1 MIASNKLYNWHAN
14 FKINDI
20 ERMIKKVFLFYVF
33 SFLINSTIYCQTAQP
48 GITTSKTPAVSG
60 ETIRLFTDRNIYC
73 VNEKIYFTTEYSSA
87 NELDSLTWSNVLY
100 VELIRWNGNKL
111 AQMKLMLTRPGTSGV
126 INIPG
131 NILSG
136 NYYLRAYTKWMRNF
150 SAGDYAYLLVK
161 IVNPFRPETDE
172 GPSEIS
178 APAATAELS
187 PIQKTLIN
195 GVRCTPGKNE
205 YKQREKAEVEF
216 QINDRKFFDIN
227 RYYISVAK
235 AGAFDTTVH
244 SFKPESTSEES
255 DLAYFEYLPEIR
267 GITISGKIIDKSTK
281 LSQKDIYVSL
291 SEPKHGEYFSIYK
304 TNDKGRFVFS
314 LPYMQGPHDFFI
326 QSEYPGLLSSE
337 ILIDNGFCNKPV
349 KLPYIAF
356 ELNEEEMHF
365 IKDLAIDLQLSERF
379 LLNKDTLSDS
389 QHAKKEPLAFYGSK
403 KVVYFTEKYIELPNI
418 EEFISELIVEAT
430 IIKEKGKSPMISMKR
445 IDLSNCP
452 PLIFLDNVQVNNDDK
467 LLKIP
472 LNRIEKV
479 EVINMNY
486 VVAGMKYYGIISV
499 YSKNKNFAGLDLNKN
514 SMFFTYELFSDK
526 NQVYNYSKSPDNIRI
541 PDRRNLLYWN
551 PDIQLSADK
560 KIKISFYTSD
570 SKGDY
575 VVYIR
580 GKNSKNDREIY
591 GKCYFS
597 VK

>member
-1 MIASNKLYNWHAN
+1 M
-14 FKINDI
+14 
-20 ERMIKKVFLFYVF
+20 MKKVFLFYVF
-33 SFLINSTIYCQTAQP
+33 SFLIKFTICCQTAQS
-48 GITTSKTPAVSG
+48 GIILSKTSAVSG

-73 VNEKIYFTTEYSSA
+73 VNEKIYFTAEYSCA
-87 NELDSLTWSNVLY
+87 NELDSLAWSNVLY
-100 VELIRWNGNKL
+100 VELIKWNGNKL
-111 AQMKLMLTRPGTSGV
+111 AQMKLNLTRPATSGV

-131 NILSG
+131 NLLSG

-178 APAATAELS
+178 APSTTAELS
-187 PIQKTLIN
+187 LVQKTLIK
-195 GVRCTPGKNE
+195 GVRCAMGKNE

-227 RYYISVAK
+227 RYCISVAK
-235 AGAFDTTVH
+235 VGAIDTTGH
-244 SFKPESTSEES
+244 LCKPESTSGES
-255 DLAYFEYLPEIR
+255 DLSYFEYLPEIR
-267 GITISGKIIDKSTK
+267 GITISGKIIDKSTN

-326 QSEYPGLLSSE
+326 QSDYSGSLSSE
-337 ILIDNGFCNKPV
+337 ILIDNGFCSKPV
-349 KLPYIAF
+349 KLPYVAF
-356 ELNEEEMHF
+356 KLNEEEMHF
-365 IKDLAIDLQLSERF
+365 IKDLAIDLQLGERF

-389 QHAKKEPLAFYGSK
+389 QHAKTEPLAFYGSK

-430 IIKEKGKSPMISMKR
+430 IIKEKGKTPMISMKR
-445 IDLSNCP
+445 INLSICP
-452 PLIFLDNVQVNNDDK
+452 PLIFLDNVQVNNDDQ

-479 EVINMNY
+479 EVINQDY
-486 VVAGMKYYGIISV
+486 VVAGMRYCGIISV

-514 SMFFTYELFSDK
+514 SMFFTYELFSDL
-526 NQVYNYSKSPDNIRI
+526 NPGYNYNIRPDNSRI

-551 PDIQLSADK
+551 PDIRLSTDK
-560 KIKISFYTSD
+560 KSTFSFYTSD

-575 VVYIR
+575 IVFIR
-580 GKNSKNDREIY
+580 GKNNKDDREIY

>member
-1 MIASNKLYNWHAN
+1 M
-14 FKINDI
+14 
-20 ERMIKKVFLFYVF
+20 MKKVFLFYVF
-33 SFLINSTIYCQTAQP
+33 SFLINHTIYCQTAQS
-48 GITTSKTPAVSG
+48 GITISKTSAVSG

-73 VNEKIYFTTEYSSA
+73 VNEKIYFIAEYSSA
-87 NELDSLTWSNVLY
+87 NELDSLEWSNVLY

-111 AQMKLMLTRPGTSGV
+111 AQMKLKLTRPGTSGV

-150 SAGDYAYLLVK
+150 SASDYAYLLVK

-172 GPSEIS
+172 GPSELS
-178 APAATAELS
+178 APPATAELS
-187 PIQKTLIN
+187 LAQKTLIN
-195 GVRCTPGKNE
+195 GVRCTMGKNE

-216 QINDRKFFDIN
+216 QLNDKKFFDIN

-235 AGAFDTTVH
+235 VGAIDTAVH
-244 SFKPESTSEES
+244 SCKPESTSEES
-255 DLAYFEYLPEIR
+255 DLSYIEYLPEIR

-281 LSQKDIYVSL
+281 LPQKDIYVSL
-291 SEPKHGEYFSIYK
+291 SEPKHGEYFSIYN
-304 TNDKGRFVFS
+304 TNDQGRFVFS

-326 QSEYPGLLSSE
+326 QSEYSGSLSSE

-349 KLPYIAF
+349 KLTYVAF
-356 ELNEEEMHF
+356 KLNEEEMHF

-379 LLNKDTLSDS
+379 LIDKDTLSDS
-389 QHAKKEPLAFYGSK
+389 QHAKTEPLAFYGSK
-403 KVVYFTEKYIELPNI
+403 KVVYFTEKYVELPNI
-418 EEFISELIVEAT
+418 EEFISEIIPEAT
-430 IIKEKGKSPMISMKR
+430 IIKEKGKTSLISMNR
-445 IDLSNCP
+445 IYLSSCP
-452 PLIFLDNVQVNNDDK
+452 PLIFLDNVHVNNDDK

-479 EVINMNY
+479 EVINLDY
-486 VVAGMKYYGIISV
+486 VVAGMRYYGIISV
-499 YSKNKNFAGLDLNKN
+499 YSKNRNFAGLDLNKN
-514 SMFFTYELFSDK
+514 SMFFTYELFSDR
-526 NQVYNYSKSPDNIRI
+526 NTGYDYSKRSNDSRI

-560 KIKISFYTSD
+560 KTTISFYTSD

-580 GKNSKNDREIY
+580 GKNSKNTRDIY

-597 VK
+597 IK